1 MTNFSVTSFSIFF
14 LKFWDRRGTTLIAPS
29 ATLQKESWEGIHT
42 SVPLEFS
49 HEMAVFPGTI
59 DIPQG
64 PEKDVSISTQ
74 VQFFF
79 FKSHSLNY
87 VWKCIYLYLLLNLHG
102 YLPSFKWLWTSIQ
115 WKINHY
121 LPPSFLLIFLVRNP
135 VDFPGWLLSIPLW
148 IIITSVCLCLSPF
161 LPPSY
166 PPPFSYFLLSLASY
180 HILKIYPQ
188 PRSAY

>member
-1 MTNFSVTSFSIFF
+1 MLLGGGISISIMMPLEGWQTSLSVTSFSIFF

-74 VQFFF
+74 VQVF
-79 FKSHSLNY
+79 SLKVI
-87 VWKCIYLYLLLNLHG
+87 VWTMSRSVYTFTYFSICMAISRALNG
-102 YLPSFKWLWTSIQ
+102 CGPVSSERSITICPLPFCWYFLSGIQ
-115 WKINHY
+115 
-121 LPPSFLLIFLVRNP
+121 LIFLDDYCP
-135 VDFPGWLLSIPLW
+135 
-148 IIITSVCLCLSPF
+148 
-161 LPPSY
+161 Y
-166 PPPFSYFLLSLASY
+166 PYE
-180 HILKIYPQ
+180 
-188 PRSAY
+188 